1 MTGVFRVPGRKI
13 SRKTRNKSIF
23 PLSFFHIC
31 DTMGINNL
39 ETVGDTMRYF
49 GKLYLDKEKDIVVTL
64 WMDQSVLSYTIHTTN
79 HQSDN
84 LINNLAATSGQT
96 TTVRNGRR
104 VITGQ
109 IPCYIKGDGQRVYIF
124 RLNGTKLANI
134 YPDGKIEVNSVIPA
148 IAKTLMSQT
157 TDYKYSFRETL
168 VKSYVREEV
177 KLSTDLHTH
186 GNANL
191 AADILIALAI
201 KHQIRYP
208 LYYIKK
214 LKLTVSP
221 AQQEF
226 LDQQRREVEAKL
238 DLTGLTGKH
247 RDRKIDDNTF
257 INFADLILLNL
268 PHSTENINRIRR
280 SLALLKDSQAVFT
293 NLEKL
298 YLYRYVFTKGVT
310 ADYRIDLPDFRQIE
324 DQDICGYLKRMLED
338 SERPLFSD
346 LTLYEDSLLWIG
358 REYQKRHIHY
368 VEISDT
374 TLVKKDP
381 SAARMLHQIH
391 RILPLVKQETGVDIR
406 FLAAIRRIPL
416 TLVKDNI
423 ASGNYLTEA
432 IQALK
437 VVCKDPYVV
446 GSDFVGEEINDI
458 EELKA
463 VIREIV
469 TGIAYQDPNWTI
481 RVHAGE
487 NDSLKS
493 NMAKAISLVEAS
505 LLPGQSFPYMR
516 IGHGLY
522 GASLKSSQGKE
533 LLKKIR
539 EHDVVL
545 EFQLT
550 SNVRLNNLIDLRTHP
565 LKGYLSRGI
574 SCVMG
579 TDGYGLYGTD
589 SIDDQLALANF
600 LQITDGE
607 FLKMKAVEDGII
619 ARQRENFL
627 RKHQVFTAQQGSRSV
642 EDYYLE
648 ELAREN
654 PDISPV
660 KFEIRKQPSY
670 PAFKAQVAELPWDKY
685 PVIVAGGSFT
695 SSNAAQKVSDG
706 DRKILDGLLEQLD
719 PQKVFFVV
727 GHKLLGHEKYLVEN
741 NRGFDIYS
749 IIPSLMDPKQIRRL
763 SQADIKG
770 IRISTESQ
778 EMGIYKSFNYEI
790 FERRNCILLGFDGNS
805 SLANLV
811 QEARNGKGKARI
823 FLYPKSPMLKAKAAS
838 LEGYVTIHAPE
849 STVIR
854 TIRTLEDDIGT
865 KI

>member
-1 MTGVFRVPGRKI
+1 
-13 SRKTRNKSIF
+13 
-23 PLSFFHIC
+23 
-31 DTMGINNL
+31 MG
-39 ETVGDTMRYF
+39 DDMRYF

-64 WMDQSVLSYTIHTTN
+64 GMDQSVLSYTIHAIN

-84 LINNLAATSGQT
+84 LINNLAAIFGQET
-96 TTVRNGRR
+96 MVQDGRTV
-104 VITGQ
+104 IMGQ

-134 YPDGKIEVNSVIPA
+134 YPDGKVEVNSVIPA

-157 TDYKYSFRETL
+157 KDYKFSFRETL

-191 AADILIALAI
+191 SADILIALAI

-214 LKLTVSP
+214 LQLTVSP
-221 AQQEF
+221 AQQHF
-226 LDQQRREVEAKL
+226 LDQQRQATIERL

-247 RDRKIDDNTF
+247 RERKIDDNTF

-268 PHSTENINRIRR
+268 AHSTENINRIRR
-280 SLALLKDSQAVFT
+280 SLSILKDSQAVFT

-310 ADYRIDLPDFRQIE
+310 ADYQISLPDFRQIE
-324 DQDICGYLKRMLED
+324 DQDICFYLKRMLED
-338 SERPLFSD
+338 SERPQFAD
-346 LTLYEDSLLWIG
+346 LTLYEDTLLWIG
-358 REYQKRHIHY
+358 REYEKRHIQY

-374 TLVKKDP
+374 TLVKKDA

-391 RILPLVKQETGVDIR
+391 HILPLVKQETGVDIR

-423 ASGNYLTEA
+423 TSGNYLTEA

-458 EELKA
+458 AELKA

-469 TGIAYQDPNWTI
+469 TGVANEDPNWTI

-493 NMAKAISLVEAS
+493 NMAKAISLVEES
-505 LLPGQSFPYMR
+505 LLPGQKFPYMR

-522 GASLKSSQGKE
+522 CASLKSRQGKE
-533 LLKKIR
+533 LLRKIK
-539 EHDVVL
+539 EHNVVL

-550 SNVRLNNLIDLRTHP
+550 SNVRLNNIIDLRTHP
-565 LKGYLSRGI
+565 LKSYLSNDI
-574 SCVMG
+574 NCVMG

-589 SIDDQLALANF
+589 SIDEQLALSNF
-600 LQITDGE
+600 LHITDSE
-607 FLKMKAVEDGII
+607 FMKMKEVEDDII
-619 ARQRENFL
+619 ARQTSNFVQ
-627 RKHQVFTAQQGSRSV
+627 KFQIFTAKRGNRSV
-642 EDYYLE
+642 QEYYQE
-648 ELAREN
+648 ELGREFA
-654 PDISPV
+654 DISPV
-660 KFEIRKQPSY
+660 KFEISKKPSY
-670 PAFKAQVAELPWDKY
+670 PIFKSKIAELPWDKY
-685 PVIVAGGSFT
+685 PIIIAGGSFT
-695 SSNAAQKVSDG
+695 SSTDSQKVSDR
-706 DRKILDGLLEQLD
+706 DKQILDALLEHLD
-719 PQKVFFVV
+719 PKKVFFVV
-727 GHKLLGHEKYLVEN
+727 GHRLLGHEKYIVQN
-741 NRGFDIYS
+741 NRKFDIYC
-749 IIPSLMDPKQIRRL
+749 IIPSLLDQKQIRRL

-790 FERRNCILLGFDGNS
+790 FERRNSTLFAFDGNS
-805 SLANLV
+805 AVANLV

-823 FLYPKSPMLKAKAAS
+823 FLYPKSAMLKAKAAS
-838 LEGYVTIHAPE
+838 LEGYVTINASSE
-849 STVIR
+849 DAIQK
-854 TIRTLEDDIGT
+854 IYDLEDDIGT

>member
-1 MTGVFRVPGRKI
+1 
-13 SRKTRNKSIF
+13 
-23 PLSFFHIC
+23 
-31 DTMGINNL
+31 
-39 ETVGDTMRYF
+39 MRYF

-64 WMDQSVLSYTIHTTN
+64 GMDNSVLSYTIHAVN

-84 LINNLAATSGQT
+84 LINNLAAISGQP
-96 TTVRNGRR
+96 TTVQNGRT
-104 VITGQ
+104 VIVGQ
-109 IPCYIKGDGQRVYIF
+109 IPCYIKGNGQRVYIF

-157 TDYKYSFRETL
+157 KDYKFSFRETL
-168 VKSYVREEV
+168 VKSYVQEEV

-191 AADILIALAI
+191 NADILIALAI

-214 LKLTVSP
+214 LQLTVSP
-221 AQQEF
+221 AQSAF
-226 LDQQRREVEAKL
+226 LEQQRREVEEKL
-238 DLTGLTGKH
+238 DLRGLSGKN

-268 PHSTENINRIRR
+268 THSTENINRIRR
-280 SLALLKDSQAVFT
+280 SLSILKDSQAVFT

-298 YLYRYVFTKGVT
+298 YLYRYVFTKGV
-310 ADYRIDLPDFRQIE
+310 ASDYQIHLPDFRQIE
-324 DQDICGYLKRMLED
+324 DQDIRMYLKQMLED
-338 SERPLFSD
+338 SERHQFAN

-358 REYQKRHIHY
+358 REYQKRHIQY

-374 TLVKKDP
+374 TLVKKDA

-391 RILPLVKQETGVDIR
+391 HILPLVKQETGVDIR

-416 TLVKDNI
+416 TLVKDSI
-423 ASGNYLTEA
+423 TSGNYLTEA

-437 VVCKDPYVV
+437 TVCKDPYVV

-458 EELKA
+458 GELKA

-469 TGIAYQDPNWTI
+469 TGIASQDPNWTI

-487 NDSLKS
+487 NDSLKG
-493 NMAKAISLVEAS
+493 NMAKAIHLVEES
-505 LLPGQSFPYMR
+505 LLPDQAFPHMR

-522 GASLKSSQGKE
+522 CASLKSRQGKE
-533 LLKKIR
+533 LLRKIR
-539 EHDVVL
+539 ERNVVL

-550 SNVRLNNLIDLRTHP
+550 SNVRLNNIIDLRTHP
-565 LKGYLSRGI
+565 LKSYLSQGI

-589 SIDDQLALANF
+589 SIDEQLALSNF
-600 LQITDGE
+600 LKITDSE
-607 FLKMKAVEDGII
+607 FLQMKAAENAII
-619 ARQRENFL
+619 ARQTENFIQ
-627 RKHQVFTAQQGSRSV
+627 KFQTFTAQRGSRSV
-642 EDYYLE
+642 EGYYLDT
-648 ELAREN
+648 LGKVH
-654 PDISPV
+654 PDLPAV
-660 KFEIRKQPSY
+660 KFEISKQPSY
-670 PAFKAQVAELPWDKY
+670 PVFKSRIAELPWDKY
-685 PVIVAGGSFT
+685 PIIIAGGSFT
-695 SSNAAQKVSDG
+695 SSNDSQKVSDS
-706 DRKILDGLLEQLD
+706 DRQLLDALLEQLD
-719 PQKVFFVV
+719 PEKVFFVV
-727 GHKLLGHEKYLVEN
+727 GHKLRGHEKYIVEN
-741 NRGFDIYS
+741 NRKFDVYS
-749 IIPSLMDPKQIRRL
+749 IIPALMDPKQIRRL
-763 SQADIKG
+763 SRADIKG

-790 FERRNCILLGFDGNS
+790 FERRNCALFAFDGNS
-805 SLANLV
+805 SVANLV

-823 FLYPKSPMLKAKAAS
+823 FLYPKSAMLKAKADS
-838 LEGYVTIHAPE
+838 LGGYVTINAPAE
-849 STVIR
+849 DVIR
-854 TIRTLEDDIGT
+854 RIHAMQNNIGT

>member
-1 MTGVFRVPGRKI
+1 
-13 SRKTRNKSIF
+13 
-23 PLSFFHIC
+23 
-31 DTMGINNL
+31 
-39 ETVGDTMRYF
+39 MRYF

-64 WMDQSVLSYTIHTTN
+64 GMDQSVLSYTIQASN

-84 LINNLAATSGQT
+84 LINNLAAISGQT
-96 TTVRNGRR
+96 TTVQDGRT
-104 VITGQ
+104 VIQGQ

-134 YPDGKIEVNSVIPA
+134 YPDGKIEVNSLIPA

-157 TDYKYSFRETL
+157 KDYKYSFRETL

-177 KLSTDLHTH
+177 KLATDLHTH

-191 AADILIALAI
+191 NADILIALAI

-214 LKLTVSP
+214 LQLTLSP

-226 LDQQRREVEAKL
+226 LDRQRRDVEAKL
-238 DLTGLTGKH
+238 DLSGLTGKH
-247 RDRKIDDNTF
+247 RNRKIDDNTF

-268 PHSTENINRIRR
+268 AHSTQNINRIRK
-280 SLALLKDSQAVFT
+280 SLSILKDSQAVFT

-298 YLYRYVFTKGVT
+298 YLYRYVFTKGV
-310 ADYRIDLPDFRQIE
+310 ASDYQIPLPDFRQIE
-324 DQDICGYLKRMLED
+324 DRDIRVYLKRMLED
-338 SERPLFSD
+338 SERPAFAN
-346 LTLYEDSLLWIG
+346 LTLYEDTLLWIG
-358 REYQKRHIHY
+358 REYQKRHIQY

-391 RILPLVKQETGVDIR
+391 HILPLVKQETGVDIR

-416 TLVKDNI
+416 TLVKDDI
-423 ASGNYLTEA
+423 VSGNYLTEA
-432 IQALK
+432 LQALK

-458 EELKA
+458 AELKA

-469 TGIAYQDPNWTI
+469 TGIASQDPNWTI

-493 NMAKAISLVEAS
+493 NMAKAISLVEES
-505 LLPGQSFPYMR
+505 LLPGQNFPHMR

-522 GASLKSSQGKE
+522 GASLKSTQGKA
-533 LLKKIR
+533 LLDKIR
-539 EHDVVL
+539 AHDVVL

-550 SNVRLNNLIDLRTHP
+550 SNVRLNNIIDLKSHP

-574 SCVMG
+574 RCVMG

-589 SIDDQLALANF
+589 SIDEQLALTNF
-600 LQITDGE
+600 LKITDAE
-607 FLKMKAVEDGII
+607 FLQMKAAENAII
-619 ARQRENFL
+619 SRQSENFG
-627 RKHQVFTAQQGSRSV
+627 RKYQAFTACRGSRSV
-642 EDYYLE
+642 EGFYLE
-648 ELAREN
+648 ELGRE
-654 PDISPV
+654 SKSVCPV
-660 KFEIRKQPSY
+660 TFQICKQPSY
-670 PAFKAQVAELPWDKY
+670 PVFKSRIAELPWDKY
-685 PVIVAGGSFT
+685 PIIIAGGSFT
-695 SSNAAQKVSDG
+695 SSNAPQKVTDSD
-706 DRKILDGLLEQLD
+706 RQLLDALLTQLD
-719 PQKVFFVV
+719 PEKVFFVV

-741 NRGFDIYS
+741 KGKFDVYS
-749 IIPSLMDPKQIRRL
+749 IIPSLMDRNQIRRL

-790 FERRNCILLGFDGNS
+790 FERRNCVLFAFDGNS

-811 QEARNGKGKARI
+811 QEARNGKGKTRI
-823 FLYPKSPMLKAKAAS
+823 FLYPKSAMLKAKAAS
-838 LEGYVTIHAPE
+838 LEGYVTMNA
-849 STVIR
+849 SAQDVIR
-854 TIRTLEDDIGT
+854 KIHTLEDNIGT
-865 KI
+865 KV

>member
-1 MTGVFRVPGRKI
+1 MFLTKIVCKRKI
-13 SRKTRNKSIF
+13 FGT
-23 PLSFFHIC
+23 FFEKC
-31 DTMGINNL
+31 DTMMQSIIKI
-39 ETVGDTMRYF
+39 EGDRMRYF

-64 WMDQSVLSYTIHTTN
+64 GMDQSVLSYTIHASN

-84 LINNLAATSGQT
+84 LINNLAAISGET
-96 TTVRNGRR
+96 TKVHDGRT
-104 VITGQ
+104 VITGR

-157 TDYKYSFRETL
+157 KDYKYSFRETL

-191 AADILIALAI
+191 TADILIALAI

-214 LKLTVSP
+214 LRLTVSA
-221 AQQEF
+221 AQQRF
-226 LDQQRREVEAKL
+226 LEQQRREVEERL

-247 RDRKIDDNTF
+247 RERKIDDNTF

-268 PHSTENINRIRR
+268 ANATENINRIRR
-280 SLALLKDSQAVFT
+280 SLSILKDSQAVFT

-298 YLYRYVFTKGVT
+298 YLYRYVFTKGMA
-310 ADYRIDLPDFRQIE
+310 ADYQIDLPDFRQIE
-324 DQDICGYLKRMLED
+324 DRDIRVYLKQMLED
-338 SERPLFSD
+338 SERPLFAD
-346 LTLYEDSLLWIG
+346 LTLYEDTLLWIG
-358 REYQKRHIHY
+358 REYQKRHIQY

-374 TLVKKDP
+374 TLVKKDIA
-381 SAARMLHQIH
+381 AARMLQQIH
-391 RILPLVKQETGVDIR
+391 RVAPLVKQETGVDIR

-423 ASGNYLTEA
+423 TSDNYLTEA

-469 TGIAYQDPNWTI
+469 TGIASKDPNWTI

-493 NMAKAISLVEAS
+493 NMAKAISLVEDS
-505 LLPGQSFPYMR
+505 LLPEQAFPHMR

-522 GASLKSSQGKE
+522 CASLKSQQGKA
-533 LLKKIR
+533 LLKKIKA
-539 EHDVVL
+539 HNVVL

-550 SNVRLNNLIDLRTHP
+550 SNVRLNNIIDLRTHP
-565 LKGYLSRGI
+565 LKSYLSCGI

-589 SIDDQLALANF
+589 SIDEQLALSNF
-600 LQITDGE
+600 LQISDAE
-607 FLKMKAVEDGII
+607 FLQMKAVEDEII
-619 ARQRENFL
+619 ARQSENFV
-627 RKHQVFTAQQGSRSV
+627 RKYQAFTAERGNRSV
-642 EDYYLE
+642 QAYYLE
-648 ELAREN
+648 ALGREYT
-654 PDISPV
+654 DVSPV
-660 KFEIRKQPSY
+660 KFEISKRPSY
-670 PAFKAQVAELPWDKY
+670 PVFKSRIEELPWDKY
-685 PVIVAGGSFT
+685 PIVIAGGSFT
-695 SSNAAQKVSDG
+695 SNNHSQKVSDS
-706 DRKILDGLLEQLD
+706 DRKLLDALLEQLD
-719 PQKVFFVV
+719 PEKVFFVV
-727 GHKLLGHEKYLVEN
+727 GHRLQGHEKYLVQN
-741 NRGFDIYS
+741 NWKFDIYS
-749 IIPSLMDPKQIRRL
+749 IIPSLMDEKQIRRL
-763 SQADIKG
+763 SQANLKG

-790 FERRNCILLGFDGNS
+790 FERRNCALFAFDGNS
-805 SLANLV
+805 SVANLV
-811 QEARNGKGKARI
+811 QEARNGKGKTRI

-838 LEGYVTIHAPE
+838 LEGYVTTNASAE
-849 STVIR
+849 DVIR
-854 TIRTLEDDIGT
+854 KIRTLEHDIGT
-865 KI
+865 KK